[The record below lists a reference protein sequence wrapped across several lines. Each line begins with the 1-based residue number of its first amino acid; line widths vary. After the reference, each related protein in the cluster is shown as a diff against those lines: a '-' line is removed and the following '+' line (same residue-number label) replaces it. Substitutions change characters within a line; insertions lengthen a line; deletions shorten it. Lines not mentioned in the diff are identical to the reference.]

1 MRSPPLNAGEGA
13 GGSRPP
19 AAEWLSR
26 PERSNMLMLR
36 VMTWISLR
44 LGRRAGR
51 AVLYLIAAYF
61 VAFAPRARRA
71 SRQYLRRAL
80 QREPRWADVFRHY
93 LSFAATIHDRVYLV
107 GGRFDLFDI
116 RISGE
121 ELVRAAHAGG
131 SGAFLMGAHMGSFEI
146 VRAYGRRNPDLRVAM
161 VMYEENARKV
171 NAMLAAINPAAE
183 HDIIALGH
191 VDSML
196 KVRERLDAGDFVGML
211 GDRTL
216 GAEPMQQV
224 SFLGAPALLPLGP
237 FKMAA
242 MLRRQLILMVG
253 LYRGGNRYDIHFERL
268 ADFTGLPAGTRQAAV
283 AAAVQSYARRLEH
296 YCAAAPYNW
305 FNFFDFWDSARARDG
320 ARAAAV
326 SDG

>member
-1 MRSPPLNAGEGA
+1 MRSRAPPAGEGGA
-13 GGSRPP
+13 QSTP
-19 AAEWLSR
+19 EWLTR

-44 LGRRAGR
+44 LGRSAGR
-51 AVLYLIAAYF
+51 GVLYLIAAYF
-61 VAFAPRARRA
+61 VAFAPRARKA
-71 SRQYLRRAL
+71 ARQYLRRAL
-80 QREPRWADVFRHY
+80 QRDAGWTDVFRHY

-116 RISGE
+116 RVSGE
-121 ELVRAAHAGG
+121 ELVRAAHASGG
-131 SGAFLMGAHMGSFEI
+131 GAFLMGAHMGSFEV
-146 VRAYGRRNPDLRVAM
+146 VRALGMRHPDLSVAM
-161 VMYEENARKV
+161 VMYEDNARKV
-171 NAMLAAINPAAE
+171 NAMLAAINPAAQ
-183 HDIIALGH
+183 HGIIALGQ

-216 GAEPMQQV
+216 GAEPMQEV
-224 SFLGAPALLPLGP
+224 AFLGAPALLPLGP

-242 MLRRQLILMVG
+242 MLRRPLIFMVG

-268 ADFTGLPAGTRQAAV
+268 ADFTDLPAGARQAAV
-283 AAAVQSYARRLEH
+283 AAALQSYARRLEH
-296 YCAAAPYNW
+296 YCAVAPYNW
-305 FNFFDFWDSARARDG
+305 FNFFDFWASARARDG

-326 SDG
+326 SDA